1 MIKISIIGPESSG
14 KSTLGVYL
22 SRVLECSL
30 TLEYAR
36 EYLNNKNTYVF
47 SDLRKISIKQHSYY
61 NDKIK
66 EGGNYLV
73 SDTCL
78 IDIEVWSE
86 IKYKKVDKKIL
97 ELSKK
102 EVYDIY
108 ILCSPDIPWYRDKLR
123 ENPENRDLIFEHFR
137 KKISTRKLNYHIV
150 KGSLTER
157 LMSCLDIIYKMK

>member
-1 MIKISIIGPESSG
+1 MLKIIVTGPESSG
-14 KSTLGVYL
+14 KSTLAKVL
-22 SRVLECSL
+22 SKYFKIPSSK
-30 TLEYAR
+30 EYAR

-123 ENPENRDLIFEHFR
+123 ENPENRDLIFEHFK
-137 KKISTRKLNYHIV
+137 KKISSRKLNYHIV

>member
-36 EYLNNKNTYVF
+36 EYLNNKNTYFF

-123 ENPENRDLIFEHFR
+123 ENPENRNLIFEHFK
-137 KKISTRKLNYHIV
+137 KKISSRKLNYHIV

-157 LMSCLDIIYKMK
+157 LMSCLGIIYKMK